1 MTDVIRFV
9 KSQPSVDFRLEDLA
23 RRVGLS
29 LSRFKVRFKLETGM
43 SPRQFILR
51 TKIEAACARLL
62 EGRESIGKIAFDMG
76 FPTSQYFAT
85 VFHRFEGVSPKVYR
99 QNAAPSQEQSA

>member
-1 MTDVIRFV
+1 MMGEVLHLIR
-9 KSQPSVDFRLEDLA
+9 SQPAAEFRLEDLA

-29 LSRFKVRFKLETGM
+29 LSRFKARFKQETGM

-51 TKIEAACARLL
+51 TKIETACERLAKGN
-62 EGRESIGKIAFDMG
+62 EAISDIAFDLG

-85 VFHRFEGVSPKVYR
+85 VFHRFEGVTPKVYR
-99 QNAAPSQEQSA
+99 QKSQPGSF